1 MSPGGKQG
9 LDQGVMVNIARP
21 LLTGTV
27 LKGSASALA
36 VKFAAAIAGFAMFA
50 LSSRYMEPAS
60 FGSLAIIFNAMSF
73 LAVVSLCGQETLIVR
88 SWDEYRGSDRPALAR
103 GALTFGIQVTA
114 ATALA
119 MAMGVALAWL
129 AWDRGVSTALVVAAS
144 TYLFAYSIMQF
155 SGQFTRVAAGLA
167 SAEIPRDLMWRLI
180 VVATIAVHHVL
191 RIDFDATDFFLASAG
206 ALAVALVLQ
215 LWLVAPMIPP
225 AVREA
230 EPQYDVRAWIPRS
243 FKMWLSALLDTTS
256 QYLEVVVIGFFLGPT
271 AAGFYFIATR
281 ITAVFAMI
289 AGSISLYAMPQI
301 SNLFYS
307 DGKRELQAILRSLAV
322 ISAILVG
329 LAFLLVVVAGKLLLW
344 AFGSVYI
351 SAYPA
356 LVVLAAGASLGALVG
371 PAAHLLLL
379 TGHEGAYP
387 RIVASALIVRFLL
400 IAILGPTLGLMGAA
414 LAWSIS
420 TILMA
425 AALIVACRRLVGIDP
440 SLGFALTSTRMAQ
453 LKGET
458 P

>member
-1 MSPGGKQG
+1 
-9 LDQGVMVNIARP
+9 MVKKIARS

-36 VKFAAAIAGFAMFA
+36 IKSAAAIAGFAMFA

-73 LAVVSLCGQETLIVR
+73 LAVMALCGQETLIVC

-103 GALTFGIQVTA
+103 GALMFGIRVVA
-114 ATALA
+114 GAALA
-119 MAMGVALAWL
+119 MAAGVALAWL
-129 AWDRGVSTALVVAAS
+129 AWDSAVATPLVLAAC

-155 SGQFTRVAAGLA
+155 SGQFTRVAAGPA
-167 SAEIPRDLMWRLI
+167 AAEIPRELMWQLI
-180 VVATIAVHHVL
+180 VVAMIAVHHVS

-206 ALAVALVLQ
+206 ALAVALALQ
-215 LWLVAPMIPP
+215 TWLVAPAIPP
-225 AVREA
+225 AVRHA
-230 EPQYDVRAWIPRS
+230 EPQHDVNIWIPRS
-243 FKMWLSALLDTTS
+243 FKMWLSALLDTTG

-271 AAGFYFIATR
+271 AAGFYFVATR

-307 DGKRELQAILRSLAV
+307 GGKRELQGILRSLAV
-322 ISAILVG
+322 IGAILVG
-329 LAFLLVVVAGKLLLW
+329 LAFLVVVVAGKLLLW
-344 AFGSVYI
+344 AFGTVYI

-356 LVVLAAGASLGALVG
+356 LLVLAAGASIGALVG

-387 RIVASALIVRFLL
+387 RIVATALVIRFLL
-400 IAILGPTLGLMGAA
+400 IAVLGPTFGLMGAA

-420 TILMA
+420 TVVMA

-440 SLGFALTSTRMAQ
+440 SLGFALASTRIAQ
-453 LKGET
+453 LKEET

>member
-1 MSPGGKQG
+1 
-9 LDQGVMVNIARP
+9 MVKKIAP
-21 LLTGTV
+21 SLLTGTV

-36 VKFAAAIAGFAMFA
+36 LKFAAAIAGFAMFA

-73 LAVVSLCGQETLIVR
+73 LAVVALCGQETLIVR
-88 SWDEYRGSDRPALAR
+88 SWDEYRGANRPELAR
-103 GALTFGIQVTA
+103 GALIFGIQIA
-114 ATALA
+114 AG
-119 MAMGVALAWL
+119 MAMVMAAGVALAWP
-129 AWDRGVSTALVVAAS
+129 AWDPAVSSSLVMAACA
-144 TYLFAYSIMQF
+144 YLFAYSIVQF

-167 SAEIPRDLMWRLI
+167 AAEIPRELMWRLI

-206 ALAVALVLQ
+206 ALAIALALQ
-215 LWLVAPMIPP
+215 IGLVAPTIPP
-225 AVREA
+225 AVRAA
-230 EPQYDVRAWIPRS
+230 EPQHDVHAWIPRS

-256 QYLEVVVIGFFLGPT
+256 QYLEVVVIGLFLGPT
-271 AAGFYFIATR
+271 AAGFYFVATR
-281 ITAVFAMI
+281 ITSVFAMI

-301 SNLFYS
+301 SNLFYTNA
-307 DGKRELQAILRSLAV
+307 KHELQAILRSLAV
-322 ISAILVG
+322 IGAILVG
-329 LAFLLVVVAGKLLLW
+329 LAFGLVVVAGKLLLW
-344 AFGSVYI
+344 AFGAAYI

-356 LVVLAAGASLGALVG
+356 LLVLTAGASIGALVG

-379 TGHEGAYP
+379 TGHEGTYP
-387 RIVASALIVRFLL
+387 RIVASALIVRFVL
-400 IAILGPTLGLMGAA
+400 IAVLAPTFGLMGAA

-420 TILMA
+420 SVLMA

-440 SLGFALTSTRMAQ
+440 SLGFALGSARMIQ

>member
-1 MSPGGKQG
+1 
-9 LDQGVMVNIARP
+9 MVKKLARS

-27 LKGSASALA
+27 LKGSVSALA
-36 VKFAAAIAGFAMFA
+36 IKVAAAIAGFTMFA
-50 LSSRYMEPAS
+50 LSSRYMEPAQ

-73 LAVVSLCGQETLIVR
+73 LAVAALCGQETLIVR
-88 SWDEYRGSDRPALAR
+88 SWEEYRGSDRPALAR
-103 GALTFGIQVTA
+103 GALTFGIQVA
-114 ATALA
+114 AGAALV
-119 MAMGVALAWL
+119 VASGAAAAWL
-129 AWDRGVSTALVVAAS
+129 AWDHAVSTSLVLAACA
-144 TYLFAYSIMQF
+144 YLFAYSVMQF

-167 SAEIPRDLMWRLI
+167 AAEIPRELMWRLI
-180 VVATIAVHHVL
+180 VVATIAIHHVAN
-191 RIDFDATDFFLASAG
+191 IDFDATDFFIAASG
-206 ALAVALVLQ
+206 ALAIALLLQ
-215 LWLVAPMIPP
+215 LRLVAPTIPP

-230 EPQYDVRAWIPRS
+230 KSQRDVTAWVPRS
-243 FKMWLSALLDTTS
+243 FKMWLSALLDTTG
-256 QYLEVVVIGFFLGPT
+256 QYLEVVVIGLFLGPA
-271 AAGFYFIATR
+271 AAGFYFVATR

-301 SNLFYS
+301 SNLFYGN
-307 DGKRELQAILRSLAV
+307 GKHELQSILRALAV
-322 ISAILVG
+322 ISAVLVG
-329 LAFLLVVVAGKLLLW
+329 LAFLLVVVAGKLLLS
-344 AFGSVYI
+344 AFGTVYI

-356 LVVLAAGASLGALVG
+356 LLVMAAGASIGALVG

-425 AALIVACRRLVGIDP
+425 IALIVACRRLVGMDP
-440 SLGFALTSTRMAQ
+440 SLGFALVSTRMAQ
-453 LKGET
+453 LKGGT